1 MEALNKMNSGFE
13 EVELNGKTYKIGKF
27 IGDDAVKVAF
37 KITKLVGNLM
47 LGGKPLQSNQEINID
62 ENNLNSMSIDLSKLD
77 IDDLFNITKDLFRVV
92 ITERNTIL
100 AKDMVSEFNG
110 NFSILIPLVME
121 VIRVNNFLSLLEGLS
136 HLNKL
141 K

>member
-1 MEALNKMNSGFE
+1 MEALKNMSNGFE
-13 EVELNGKTYKIGKF
+13 EVELNGKTYQIGKF
-27 IGDDAVKVAF
+27 IGDDAVRVAF
-37 KITKLVGNLM
+37 KITKLVGSLM
-47 LGGKPLQSNQEINID
+47 LGGKPLQGDQEINID
-62 ENNLNSMSIDLSKLD
+62 DNKLKDISIDLSKLD
-77 IDDLFNITKDLFRVV
+77 IDDLFSITKDLFRVV

-110 NFSILIPLVME
+110 NFSILIPLIME
-121 VIRVNNFLSLLEGLS
+121 VIRVNNFLSLLEGLN